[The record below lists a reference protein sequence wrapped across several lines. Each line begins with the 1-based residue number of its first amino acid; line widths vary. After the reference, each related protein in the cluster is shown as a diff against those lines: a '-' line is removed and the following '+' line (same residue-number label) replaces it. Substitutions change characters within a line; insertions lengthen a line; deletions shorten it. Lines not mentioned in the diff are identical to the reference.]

1 MSAAGASP
9 DDPSFTMPPDS
20 PDDPSVTTPPDVSTS
35 PPDGASGTTPP
46 DVPSSPPDGAFGRL
60 AVGMQAHH
68 CRFAGGAA
76 VLLDRPAWDLD
87 AAELGAADLG
97 GARLLAPAVPGKV
110 VAVGLNYAAHA
121 AEFDSETAAEPILFL
136 KPRTSLIGPGD
147 AIVLPARSTR
157 VDYEA
162 ELALVIGRRCHDVS
176 AAEAAGCVAGY
187 TCANDI
193 TARDLQAL
201 DGQWTRSKGF
211 DTFCPLGPWVVP
223 DPPPPEA
230 RVVARLD
237 GRVVQEGLVGDMLVS
252 PLELVAFVSGV
263 MTLEP
268 GDVVLTGTPPGVG
281 PLATGQTVTVE
292 IGGVGRLV
300 SLVRG

>member
-1 MSAAGASP
+1 MSAAGAATGGPSGATPPGAP
-9 DDPSFTMPPDS
+9 DDPSGATPPGA
-20 PDDPSVTTPPDVSTS
+20 PDDP
-35 PPDGASGTTPP
+35 SGTTPP

-60 AVGMQAHH
+60 SVGMHVH
-68 CRFAGGAA
+68 DCRFAGGVA
-76 VLLDRPAWDLD
+76 VLLDRPAYDPD
-87 AAELGAADLG
+87 AVEVGATDLG
-97 GARLLAPAVPGKV
+97 RVRLLAPVVPGKI

-121 AEFDSETAAEPILFL
+121 AEFDSESAAEPILFL

-147 AIVLPARSTR
+147 GIVFPARSTR

-162 ELALVIGRRCHDVS
+162 ELALVIGRRCREVS
-176 AAEAAGCVAGY
+176 PAAAAGCVAGY
-187 TCANDI
+187 TCANDV

-223 DPPPPEA
+223 DAPPPDA

-268 GDVVLTGTPPGVG
+268 GDVVLTGTPRGVG
-281 PLATGQTVTVE
+281 PLAAGQTVTVE
-292 IGGVGRLV
+292 VGGVGRLI

>member
-1 MSAAGASP
+1 MSAAGAAGG
-9 DDPSFTMPPDS
+9 PSAAAPP
-20 PDDPSVTTPPDVSTS
+20 
-35 PPDGASGTTPP
+35 G
-46 DVPSSPPDGAFGRL
+46 VPSLPPDGAFGRL
-60 AVGMQAHH
+60 SVGGHVH
-68 CRFAGGAA
+68 DCRFGGGVAG
-76 VLLDRPAWDLD
+76 LFDRPAWEPD
-87 AAELGAADLG
+87 AVEVGATDLG
-97 GARLLAPAVPGKV
+97 RVRLLAPVVPGKV

-121 AEFDSETAAEPILFL
+121 AEFGSETPAEPILFL
-136 KPRTSLIGPGD
+136 KPRTALIGPGD
-147 AIVLPARSTR
+147 AIVFPARSTR

-162 ELALVIGRRCHDVS
+162 ELALVIGRRCRDVS
-176 AAEAAGCVAGY
+176 PAEAVGCVAGY
-187 TCANDI
+187 TCANDV

-201 DGQWTRSKGF
+201 DGQWTRAKSF

-223 DPPPPEA
+223 DPPPPDA

-281 PLATGQTVTVE
+281 PLTAGQTVTVE
-292 IGGVGRLV
+292 VGGVGRLIN
-300 SLVRG
+300 LVRG

>member
-1 MSAAGASP
+1 VSAAGGAHGPAGTTSGGADGPAGTTPPRAP
-9 DDPSFTMPPDS
+9 DDPSGTA
-20 PDDPSVTTPPDVSTS
+20 SV
-35 PPDGASGTTPP
+35 A
-46 DVPSSPPDGAFGRL
+46 VPSSPPDGAFGRL
-60 AVGMQAHH
+60 SVGMHVH
-68 CRFAGGAA
+68 ECRFAGGVA
-76 VLLDRPAWDLD
+76 VLLDRPAWDPD
-87 AAELGAADLG
+87 AVELGATDLG
-97 GARLLAPAVPGKV
+97 RVRLLAPVVPGKV

-121 AEFDSETAAEPILFL
+121 AEFDCETAAEPILFL

-147 AIVLPARSTR
+147 AIVFPARSTR

-162 ELALVIGRRCHDVS
+162 ELALVIGRRCRDVS
-176 AAEAAGCVAGY
+176 PAEAAGYVAGY
-187 TCANDI
+187 TCANDV

-201 DGQWTRSKGF
+201 DGQWTRSKSF

-223 DPPPPEA
+223 DAPPPEA
-230 RVVARLD
+230 GVVARLD
-237 GRVVQEGLVGDMLVS
+237 GRVVQEGFVGDMLVS

-281 PLATGQTVTVE
+281 PLAAGQTVTVE
-292 IGGVGRLV
+292 VGGVGRLI